1 MGNDGKNAAGCEA
14 CSTGCPRNRRGAFP
28 VGVGEEHLRAPGCTA
43 CACPGAGPAGMGIP
57 CPANRD
63 QATPPWGP
71 ARATAK
77 GGLIALRT
85 EPRGALTGRL
95 SGRAGHEDEDAAEDE
110 GDPHGGGQGQRFME
124 KEDPEAGC
132 GEGLREAEGRG
143 GGGGRHLEPGEGEGK
158 GDGRGHDPEMPGPRA
173 RPRASPAT
181 PPGRSRRRAAY
192 TARSGGTGPSTD
204 PGAAFWASGL
214 LNTK

>member
-43 CACPGAGPAGMGIP
+43 CACPGRARRHGASHA
-57 CPANRD
+57 PANRD
-63 QATPPWGP
+63 QGDPAVGTAAPRQKGAHRPCGRSRAALSRGGCPDGQATRMRTLPKM
-71 ARATAK
+71 RAIPTAADRDNGSWRK
-77 GGLIALRT
+77 KI
-85 EPRGALTGRL
+85 PRQ
-95 SGRAGHEDEDAAEDE
+95 AAE
-110 GDPHGGGQGQRFME
+110 R
-124 KEDPEAGC
+124 
-132 GEGLREAEGRG
+132 GLREAEGRG

-158 GDGRGHDPEMPGPRA
+158 GDGRGHDPEMQGHERAHGRRQPR
-173 RPRASPAT
+173 R
-181 PPGRSRRRAAY
+181 PGRSRRRAAY